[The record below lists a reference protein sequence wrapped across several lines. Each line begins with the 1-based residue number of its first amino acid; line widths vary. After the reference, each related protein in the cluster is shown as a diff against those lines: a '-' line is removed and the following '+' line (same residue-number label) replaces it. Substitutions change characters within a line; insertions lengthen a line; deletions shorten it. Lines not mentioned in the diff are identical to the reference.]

1 MTSKSNSLC
10 FIVIRVSAHTL
21 CSFEICIYWLQTSQ
35 PGSAIVKSGCSSL
48 FIKMS
53 VGCFYIQLKWLE
65 RFCDDY
71 ICNMT
76 KWFILSNNSG
86 IGVMTQSVKFAA
98 HAQTAMLA
106 CACEHNAEA
115 VQTGGSLELT
125 GQADKQNRWSPG
137 SARCLFSIRWITAE
151 EAISWWSL
159 AFPCTHIL
167 IHGQLHKHT
176 HTYPYTGADAH
187 RNINHTQKK
196 RKNNSLIKFEE
207 TPDLIIGLCIDYSSL
222 AAWFMLLKS
231 H

>member
-21 CSFEICIYWLQTSQ
+21 CSFEICIYWLQMSQ

-71 ICNMT
+71 ICNTT
-76 KWFILSNNSG
+76 KWFTLSNNSG
-86 IGVMTQSVKFAA
+86 VGVMTQSVKFAA

-125 GQADKQNRWSPG
+125 DQAAKQNRWSPG
-137 SARCLFSIRWITAE
+137 SVRCLFSIRWITVE
-151 EAISWWSL
+151 EAISWWPL

-167 IHGQLHKHT
+167 IHGQLQTYTHIPIHRRRCTEKYIPHT
-176 HTYPYTGADAH
+176 EE
-187 RNINHTQKK
+187 KK
-196 RKNNSLIKFEE
+196 E
-207 TPDLIIGLCIDYSSL
+207 
-222 AAWFMLLKS
+222 
-231 H
+231 